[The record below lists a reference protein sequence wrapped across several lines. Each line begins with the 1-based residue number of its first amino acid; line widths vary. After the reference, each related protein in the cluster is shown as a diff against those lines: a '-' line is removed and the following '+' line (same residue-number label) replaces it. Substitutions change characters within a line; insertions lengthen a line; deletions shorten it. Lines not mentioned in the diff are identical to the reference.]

1 VTKDAVAGW
10 GGLAAVILAG
20 GSSSRMGVPKALL
33 RAPGGEETFLD
44 RLIGILR
51 PHCSPVIVV
60 LGHEADRIRAGL
72 SRQPEAVF
80 AVNHD
85 WARGQLSSLQT
96 GLGSVPAAASGVLFT
111 PVDYP
116 MVRPETIASLAEEF
130 ARRAGSSVLVI
141 PRFQGK
147 SGHPV
152 CLGREIVPAFL
163 NLPEG
168 AQARDVIHRHTAR
181 TCYVDVDDPGVLFDI
196 DDPEAYRAALGSA
209 ESQ

>member
-1 VTKDAVAGW
+1 
-10 GGLAAVILAG
+10 
-20 GSSSRMGVPKALL
+20 MGAPKALL

-44 RLIGILR
+44 WLIGILR

-72 SRQPEAVF
+72 TRQSEAVF

-96 GLGSVPAAASGVLFT
+96 GLGSVPADAAGIMFT

-116 MVRPETIASLAEEF
+116 MLRPETVARLAEEF
-130 ARRAGSSVLVI
+130 GRQAGSSVLVI

-152 CLGREIVPAFL
+152 CLGCEIVPEFL

-168 AQARDVIHRHTAR
+168 AQARDVIHRHTDR
-181 TCYVDVDDPGVLFDI
+181 TCYVDLDDPGILCDI
-196 DDPEAYRAALGSA
+196 DDPEAYRAALGPA
-209 ESQ
+209 GTQ